1 MWSQIAV
8 VSSVLMAARP
18 AAASYIPESPDS
30 TQPTQVAIA
39 SDHLIGISPRVTDSP
54 LLDPASLQG
63 RADALGRNSDTCG
76 FYSDGMQRLAKEL
89 NSATEYTDNCIG
101 YPLRCYTSTATC
113 IYGASFGGCCNVGT
127 TCSSVYTAC
136 IGYSDVLKGSCNP
149 TLVTDPKVACW

>member
-76 FYSDGMQRLAKEL
+76 FYSDG
-89 NSATEYTDNCIG
+89 